1 MYEANEENCKNF
13 CEVCQQINEETCQEF
28 FPYVAPTGFILLEDF
43 VKVGGTVQILAEEFE
58 PMGDNVYTGLIW
70 SSSDESIATVDGEGV
85 VTGVKPGTVTITAT
99 SVLDSEVSESCEVT
113 VNDAIEVE
121 YDVLQRERAYVL
133 AGVPVYTA
141 ESFEFVKPWNGL
153 VEMIITDEANNEVT
167 GFTYPADLAKETKY
181 TYNVTLTYG
190 ATVETFSVSFWAVLD
205 ANDNSVVRLNK
216 ALEAVET
223 IIKDA
228 SNGAL
233 VSEDMLL
240 PTYVYGTTFAWDS
253 YLPSIIDDEGV
264 YTRQNDDTPVAF
276 DLVAKCGDNSASKSY
291 TFTAKGYSKEEKLA
305 YILEEG
311 SLANVAG
318 KTVSTSIVLPAY
330 DGKFNA
336 GLSYVSSKPE
346 IMDNSGKLVAAPE
359 AATEV
364 EFTVTVNYEFVK
376 THKFTADAKFVVT
389 VAPANAA
396 SKAADA
402 WLQESGFNQ
411 LVNFPYGTEAGNV
424 LDVPVEY
431 TKDEVKYTVKWDV
444 SKALVEP
451 KYLANDDEVEEKAVP
466 AFELTE
472 EGKPELVVQY
482 LRYQEVQIQ
491 GTFSDGTNEA
501 VVTLVLNIGA
511 SEGAQYVYSGTWT
524 TGDQKDTSL
533 NPVTGLYDLTGNASH
548 FDKSVGYAS
557 RSLGYGYWSGVKIT
571 APEYEG
577 AVYESF
583 ILDYMYWEV
592 VDDGNGGVA
601 KRDLSLFNNGGDMG
615 GNWGWLMHNT
625 TDKDVMI
632 EVGTYAATGQ
642 TFAGGEDVVSA
653 GSRVS
658 YAMDGYA
665 IGFVADKDGKIL
677 YGSGNGKLQNAVPA
691 TNTVKIDEATN
702 FVGDSKSG
710 TVYYLTIPAGGYAMS
725 WKYQFYSQTVAAQY
739 PFCQTG
745 SQLEIT
751 HYGVHP
757 LNSYKATT
765 ATTNLVNAEK
775 KIAEGGIANNG
786 SIETN
791 LINAR
796 NIYNNDLGEVTKA
809 EVFPAERLEAAEK
822 AAAALIDAE
831 IADLL
836 ANEKDADGNIVE
848 GFTTKLGNL
857 YNRFEKYTPELLAL
871 LTKKADFDAK
881 YAEYAA
887 IDLTITYDYN
897 GGYAQGYI
905 YDTQKSVLM
914 PMFLKDLYDHM
925 VEKGAF
931 QKKVE
936 NDALVDDPTAE
947 TPSFET
953 FCTNDWWAQYAQYKL
968 TPLSFYLFTP
978 IVESDGTE
986 NPNYRDVIEG
996 SDRFFNT
1003 EKGNYWITLM
1013 DWVDEATRY
1022 ANGDNQDAWGR
1033 GNVPYNQ
1040 TSLELLPKQSYF
1052 TQANYK
1058 DYTNYD
1064 ASKVITNKGTLLGA
1078 YRFSQYVMGTSI
1090 NGQYKD
1096 YVPNM
1101 VWSSIFDRQTTQE
1114 VYGTQIYHCTDGTV
1128 TLLDAPYKA
1137 GAEFAGWVFEDGTP
1151 AVVTGAMFKDVTVY
1165 ASWNPV
1171 LEAKIEAVVGED
1183 LTPAYYPE
1191 ANPIKALT
1199 EPGTLNTQVA
1209 SYGLGKYAIVA
1220 GGYLVIMPKYGVI
1233 ELDGTKDYSVKE
1245 NLQVYGTD
1253 GTTQNSAG
1261 LVYDALTDTV
1271 KANNSYGHGAL
1282 YLNASEG
1289 EITIPNVALCY
1300 GREYN
1305 DLGYRKIQFVLQEDG
1320 SYVAK
1325 VIGASGEA
1333 KLAKGDFLWA
1343 PMTDARWCV
1352 PLHDGSGQTALPAVL
1367 TEGATVKVVEITE
1380 DMLPVDV
1387 DWYTVKFVNG
1397 EETLT
1402 TQYLEVGNA
1411 IVKHEDLKA
1420 EGYTFVGWGETPDAT
1435 EPVEIP
1441 EIVEKDVTYYAIW
1454 KTLDSVDATFVDPA
1468 NVGATPYTFGTI
1480 VDALNA
1486 TNPGGTITLAAGTY
1500 AEALTLDKDVKF
1512 VGPNAGK
1519 SGLATDRAEEAVI
1532 DGLTTIKAAVSFDG
1546 VKFDKA
1552 IVVSGNN
1559 VTITNSV
1566 VTPTATV
1573 GSTAFNRKGCIINEG
1588 AISNLTISNCYIDAP
1603 GTSNSYTTQFA
1614 TFNGVENLTITGC
1627 YITNSQQETIDS
1639 NYAGMRIYSASGVIN
1654 ITDNEFAWGTDGYV
1668 FRGFDYGCTCTEI
1681 NVINNKFTNN
1691 GKILQ
1696 NATITLNNLATDGVK
1711 VNIIG
1716 NEFYAFKGSTFTF
1729 GVKTGVEATPE
1740 INVKYNYFDEGTSYK
1755 CSYAGINYE
1764 NNYYAAEQTNA
1775 TSDYG
1780 QVTSKEALDDLY
1792 KDYAA
1797 TIQTFADEI
1806 IALFTSE
1813 QVWADTLAES
1823 ATAKVTTQDNFQGTT
1838 HPQVKH
1844 VFNNA
1849 EVLTKYGWF
1858 LDYVSASITKASEA
1872 NGVTDTAMVSGGTG
1886 AEFAAWVKAMAD
1898 GDTTKISESGLGAGY
1913 RTAFRQFIHK
1923 LINAEN
1929 ANATAGN
1936 GNYNNYCIDYANS
1949 PEDLAEFLELYKA
1962 NN

>member
-1 MYEANEENCKNF
+1 MLKNVKKVFLFVVLALVSVLAFACEECPECPECNEANSETCKEFTETCNNASDETCKEFCPEINEETCKDYINVCPECPVCNEANEENCKNF
-13 CEVCQQINEETCQEF
+13 CEVCQEINEETCQEF

-58 PMGDNVYTGLIW
+58 PMGDNVYTGLLW

-85 VTGVKPGTVTITAT
+85 VTGIKPGTVTITAT

-121 YDVLQRERAYVL
+121 YEVLQREKAYVL
-133 AGVPVYTA
+133 AAVPVYTA

-153 VEMIITDEANNEVT
+153 VEMIVTDEANNEVT
-167 GFTYPADLAKETKY
+167 GFTYPSDLAKETKY

-190 ATVETFSVSFWAVLD
+190 ATVETFSVSFWAVLS
-205 ANDNSVVRLNK
+205 ASDNSVVRLNK

-228 SNGAL
+228 SNGVL

-253 YLPSIIDDEGV
+253 SLPSIIDDDGV
-264 YTRQNDDTPVAF
+264 YTRQNDDTPVKF

-291 TFTAKGYSKEEKLA
+291 TFNAKGYSKEEKLA

-346 IMDNSGKLVAAPE
+346 IMDNTGKLVAAPE
-359 AATEV
+359 VATEV

-376 THKFTADAKFVVT
+376 TYKFTADTKFVVT
-389 VAPANAA
+389 VVPANAA
-396 SKAADA
+396 AKAADA

-444 SKALVEP
+444 SKAVVAP
-451 KYLANDDEVEEKAVP
+451 KYLDGEEVETCN

-601 KRDLSLFNNGGDMG
+601 KRELSLFNNGGDMG

-658 YAMDGYA
+658 YSMDGYA
-665 IGFVADKDGKIL
+665 IGFVADKDGKVL
-677 YGSGNGKLQNAVPA
+677 YGSGNGKLQSAVPA
-691 TNTVKIDEATN
+691 TNQVKIGSDEAKY

-710 TVYYLTIPAGGYAMS
+710 TVYYLTVPAGGYAMS

-765 ATTNLVNAEK
+765 ALSNLEKAEA
-775 KIAEGGIANNG
+775 KIAEGGITGN
-786 SIETN
+786 STIETY

-809 EVFPAERLEAAEK
+809 EVFAAERLEAAEK
-822 AAAALIDAE
+822 AAGALVDAE

-836 ANEKDADGNIVE
+836 ANEKDADGNVVE

-857 YNRFEKYTPELLAL
+857 YNRFENYTPELLANV
-871 LTKKADFDAK
+871 TKKADFDAK
-881 YAEYAA
+881 YEEYAA
-887 IDLTITYDYN
+887 IDLYINYDYN
-897 GGYAQGYI
+897 GGYAQGFI
-905 YDTQKSVLM
+905 YDTQKSVVM

-931 QKKVE
+931 QKKIETVDGT
-936 NDALVDDPTAE
+936 NTLVDDPTAE

-953 FCTNDWWAQYAQYKL
+953 FCTPEYWNNYAQYKVTVL
-968 TPLSFYLFTP
+968 NYYLFTAYS
-978 IVESDGTE
+978 EDNE
-986 NPNYRDVIEG
+986 NYNKLIEG

-1003 EKGNYWITLM
+1003 EKGQYWLPLA
-1013 DWVDEATRY
+1013 DWVNEATQY
-1022 ANGDNQDAWGR
+1022 ANGAGQDFWGR
-1033 GNVPYNQ
+1033 SGLNYVDCSMLKN
-1040 TSLELLPKQSYF
+1040 QSYF
-1052 TQANYK
+1052 NSSMYK
-1058 DYTNYD
+1058 DLTSVLSTN
-1064 ASKVITNKGTLLGA
+1064 SGTLLGC
-1078 YRFSQYVMGTSI
+1078 YRFAQYVMDSSI
-1090 NGQYKD
+1090 NANYKT

-1101 VWSSIFDRQTTQE
+1101 VWSTIFDRQTTQE
-1114 VYGTQIYHCTDGTV
+1114 QYGKQVYHCTDGTV

-1171 LEAKIEAVVGED
+1171 LESKIEAVVGED
-1183 LTPAYYPE
+1183 LTPAYYPD
-1191 ANPIKALT
+1191 ANPVKAAT

-1209 SYGLGKYAIVA
+1209 SYGLGKYAVIA

-1245 NLQVYGTD
+1245 NLQVHGTD
-1253 GTTQNSAG
+1253 GTAQNSTG
-1261 LVYDALTDTV
+1261 LVYDAATDTV

-1300 GREYN
+1300 GRDYN
-1305 DLGYRKIQFVLQEDG
+1305 DLGYKKIQFVLQEDG

-1352 PLHDGSGQTALPAVL
+1352 PLHDGSGQTALPGVL

-1380 DMLPVDV
+1380 DMLPVDKE
-1387 DWYTVKFVNG
+1387 WYSVEFYDCFD
-1397 EETLT
+1397 EEPVLISG
-1402 TQYLEVGNA
+1402 QYLEVPA
-1411 IVKHEDLKA
+1411 QIKLPEALKRSGYEFLGWNTDA
-1420 EGYTFVGWGETPDAT
+1420 EAT
-1435 EPVEIP
+1435 EALAEIP
-1441 EIVEKDVTYYAIW
+1441 TEVTTDVTYYAIW
-1454 KTLDSVDATFVDPA
+1454 KKLEKFDSTTVDANADGSDPQVLATLDEAYEKTNDGGIITVLAGEYSLT
-1468 NVGATPYTFGTI
+1468 TPIAKSLTIKGSKAADCIINFTAGTQ
-1480 VDALNA
+1480 
-1486 TNPGGTITLAAGTY
+1486 TLAGA
-1500 AEALTLDKDVKF
+1500 KKV
-1512 VGPNAGK
+1512 
-1519 SGLATDRAEEAVI
+1519 VI
-1532 DGLTTIKAAVSFDG
+1532 E
-1546 VKFDKA
+1546 
-1552 IVVSGNN
+1552 N
-1559 VTITNSV
+1559 VTLKGPTASGAGVGFLINNSESESLTIANSV
-1566 VTPTATV
+1566 VT
-1573 GSTAFNRKGCIINEG
+1573 NINTFIRINSGNIAIKLENVE
-1588 AISNLTISNCYIDAP
+1588 ISNVGQFTVWANGGAPTIEVKDSYLDA
-1603 GTSNSYTTQFA
+1603 TTCGGIANTAGSMFRIRA
-1614 TFNGVENLTITGC
+1614 GKATFTNTTFNGTLPETSGGLFEAGTAACLGVTVDKCIFVNAGNYVHMNAVPADLVFVANYFVKDGEYLTTVPEEITGDKVVAGQALVKTYGETSTAKITRVACGYVNGSEVYLGANGYGFNKFYEAEVAILYNKGLGCYEVVDVAQESVYDGKYDFLLAVHSNCADTAGAAVVKALKVGDKITFDVAYETLAALTATTVMEINLTV
-1627 YITNSQQETIDS
+1627 YP
-1639 NYAGMRIYSASGVIN
+1639 
-1654 ITDNEFAWGTDGYV
+1654 
-1668 FRGFDYGCTCTEI
+1668 
-1681 NVINNKFTNN
+1681 
-1691 GKILQ
+1691 L
-1696 NATITLNNLATDGVK
+1696 NA
-1711 VNIIG
+1711 
-1716 NEFYAFKGSTFTF
+1716 
-1729 GVKTGVEATPE
+1729 
-1740 INVKYNYFDEGTSYK
+1740 
-1755 CSYAGINYE
+1755 
-1764 NNYYAAEQTNA
+1764 
-1775 TSDYG
+1775 
-1780 QVTSKEALDDLY
+1780 
-1792 KDYAA
+1792 
-1797 TIQTFADEI
+1797 
-1806 IALFTSE
+1806 
-1813 QVWADTLAES
+1813 
-1823 ATAKVTTQDNFQGTT
+1823 
-1838 HPQVKH
+1838 
-1844 VFNNA
+1844 
-1849 EVLTKYGWF
+1849 
-1858 LDYVSASITKASEA
+1858 
-1872 NGVTDTAMVSGGTG
+1872 
-1886 AEFAAWVKAMAD
+1886 
-1898 GDTTKISESGLGAGY
+1898 
-1913 RTAFRQFIHK
+1913 
-1923 LINAEN
+1923 
-1929 ANATAGN
+1929 
-1936 GNYNNYCIDYANS
+1936 
-1949 PEDLAEFLELYKA
+1949 
-1962 NN
+1962 